1 MANVAKK
8 YAQALYETS
17 LDKDVLDLMYDE
29 FAVIDEAVIP
39 YKEKLKSFDEDP
51 KNIAHN
57 RKAFVDA
64 TFQDINEY
72 LKNMLYVLAENRNL
86 AIISEVFRAFQGLYN
101 QHYNQDFATVESV
114 YELSPEELDKVGESL
129 IKRTGLER
137 VILTNEINPA
147 LIGGLR
153 TTVGTKVYDGSIQN
167 DLINLE
173 RRFTRTK

>member
-1 MANVAKK
+1 MANIAKK

-17 LDKDVLDLMYDE
+17 LDKDVLDLMYNE

-51 KNIAHN
+51 KNIAPN

-64 TFQDINEY
+64 TFEGVNEY

-86 AIISEVFRAFQGLYN
+86 AIIAEVFTAFQGLYN

-114 YELSPEELDKVGESL
+114 YELSPEELDKVGASL
-129 IKRTGLER
+129 IQRTGLTK
-137 VILTNEINPA
+137 VILTNEVNPA